1 MSTGEA
7 VIAAP
12 APEAPLE
19 EPGFWTRWSDRINPI
34 LVREM
39 QQAMKGRAFVL
50 TVFAALAV
58 SIVIAAIVAG
68 NREAGRRAGAD
79 AFDAGLATLVPMV
92 LFVVPMQAYQSMRL
106 ELRAGI
112 VEQLF
117 LSGLRPRSILLG
129 KLMAAMVQFA
139 LYVSVMSPL
148 LATSYLLRGVD
159 VPTIVVSLVWAL
171 VFCIAATA
179 FAISAAAQAI
189 LPAMQA
195 FANLGAALVL
205 GIGTFSLVAFVGSGE
220 YSRELPSLLN
230 STAFGIVMSLVVGG
244 GFCSTALS
252 LLTAQSFLLH
262 SFENRS
268 TGFRVF
274 MFAMI
279 PVAYGWTWIFVP
291 ATHWY
296 GAVPAATFF
305 LCLLGV
311 VFGIF
316 MTTEQRALS
325 PRVFAHVPRHAGLA
339 AIAAPLLPGRDRG
352 MSCLILYFA
361 LVGLLALCWW
371 PSVAPAFPGWT
382 YREDM
387 LRLLLFTAAYALV
400 YLGLAKALRARLP
413 ASIAGNHVARVLV
426 VVMVFGFCLLPV
438 LIDAFTRGRV
448 DWHWGHAMNP
458 FWTIE
463 RHAFRTRD
471 QSPNAV
477 PIALTALCAA
487 AALQLPAMLR
497 GFVEVLGASSARRR
511 RQAGTAV
518 QSAST

>member
-1 MSTGEA
+1 M
-7 VIAAP
+7 
-12 APEAPLE
+12 
-19 EPGFWTRWSDRINPI
+19 NPI
-34 LVREM
+34 LVREI

-50 TVFAALAV
+50 TVFVALAI
-58 SIVIAAIVAG
+58 STVIAAAVAG
-68 NREAGRRAGAD
+68 NHESMPRAGAE
-79 AFDAGLATLVPMV
+79 AFNAGLATLVPMV

-117 LSGLRPRSILLG
+117 LSGLRPRSILFG
-129 KLMAAMVQFA
+129 KLMAALVQFA

-159 VPTIVVSLVWAL
+159 VPTIVVSLVLAL
-171 VFCIAATA
+171 VFCIAATS
-179 FAISAAAQAI
+179 FAISSAAQAI

-205 GIGTFSLVAFVGSGE
+205 GIGTFSLVAYVGSGE
-220 YSRELPSLLN
+220 YSRDLPWLLRSN
-230 STAFGIVMSLVVGG
+230 EFGIVMSLIVGG
-244 GFCSTALS
+244 GLCSTALS

-279 PVAYGWTWIFVP
+279 PVAFGWTWIFVP
-291 ATHWY
+291 ATYWD

-305 LCLLGV
+305 LCLLGA
-311 VFGIF
+311 VFGVF

-325 PRVFAHVPRHAGLA
+325 PRVFAHVPRSPLLA

-371 PSVAPAFPGWT
+371 PPAPPAPSGWT

-387 LRLLLFTAAYALV
+387 FRLLLFTGAYALV
-400 YLGLAKALRARLP
+400 YLGLAKALRSRLP
-413 ASIAGNHVARVLV
+413 ASVMGNHVARFLV
-426 VVMVFGFCLLPV
+426 VIMLFAFCLLPV

-497 GFVEVLGASSARRR
+497 GFAEVLGASSARQR

-518 QSAST
+518 QSAGT